1 MTLKD
6 LATAISA
13 EFTGEAGE
21 AEVLGLTGLE
31 AMAEGHV
38 AYVAEVRSLAEAEA
52 GPALAL
58 LVPATVTEARKP
70 LLRAADPRLALAR
83 ALELLVP
90 EERLPAGV
98 HASAVLGRGVE
109 LGEGV
114 AVSAQCVIGDGA
126 KLGRDAQ
133 LHPLVCVGRNVRIG
147 DETVIFP
154 NVTLHDGVQI
164 GARVVIKAGAVVG
177 GSGFGYAQEGERH
190 VPLRHAGTVIVED
203 DVHLGANVTI
213 DRATFGAT
221 VIGQGT
227 RIDNLVQVAHNV
239 KIGRNCVLAGQVG
252 ISGSVAL
259 GDGVMMAGQSGVADH
274 VAVGSRVIAGARA
287 AVTQNVPDGTTV
299 YGTPARPKAEQLR
312 IEAATGRLPELVRT
326 VRDLVRRVTSL
337 ETRRG
342 GKRG

>member
-6 LATAISA
+6 LAAAISA
-13 EFTGEAGE
+13 ELTGEAGE

-31 AMAEGHV
+31 TMAEGHV
-38 AYVAEVRSLAEAEA
+38 AYVGDARSLAEAEA

-58 LVPATVTEARKP
+58 LVPAAVTDSRKP

-83 ALELLVP
+83 ALALLAP

-98 HASAVLGRGVE
+98 HPSAVVATGVE
-109 LGEGV
+109 LEEGV
-114 AVSAQCVIGDGA
+114 AVSAYCVIGDGA
-126 KLGRDAQ
+126 QLGRNAQ
-133 LHPLVCVGRNVRIG
+133 LHPLVSVGRNVRIG
-147 DETVIFP
+147 DDTVIFP

-164 GARVVIKAGAVVG
+164 GARVVIKAGAVIG

-190 VPLRHAGTVIVED
+190 VPLRHLGRVIVED

-252 ISGSVAL
+252 ISGSVTM
-259 GDGVMMAGQSGVADH
+259 GDGVTMAGQSGIADH
-274 VAVGSRVIAGARA
+274 VTVGSRVIAGARA
-287 AVTQNVPDGTTV
+287 AVTQDVPDGTTV
-299 YGTPARPKAEQLR
+299 YGTPARPRGEQLR
-312 IEAATGRLPELVRT
+312 IEAATRRLPDLVRA
-326 VRDLVRRVTSL
+326 VRDLVQRVTEL
-337 ETRRG
+337 ETRRARKG
-342 GKRG
+342 G